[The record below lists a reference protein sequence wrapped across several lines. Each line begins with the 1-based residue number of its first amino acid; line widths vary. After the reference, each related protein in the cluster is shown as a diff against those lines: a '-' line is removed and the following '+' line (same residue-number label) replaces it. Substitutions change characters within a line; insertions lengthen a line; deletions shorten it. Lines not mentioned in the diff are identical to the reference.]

1 MIPNSLNSFNAQK
14 IIMVRKIS
22 AMNRKSYSLGEP
34 KRQEGTQIQQCTKM
48 KFSISASSVNVTKS
62 AGNIGFG
69 HIFRGDT

>member
-14 IIMVRKIS
+14 IIMV
-22 AMNRKSYSLGEP
+22 RKSYSLGEP